1 VDERLG
7 RALHVVFVG
16 SLAALFAIQALKR
29 LGLDSTAALIGLSA
43 LTGGLTAVALWRVR
57 LVRTFF
63 TVLSPAPLVF
73 LVVFLFASPV
83 TKLVFPQDVEV
94 AVANVS
100 AGAPVVVVVLDELP
114 VTSLLRADGS
124 IDAARFP
131 TFARF
136 ARDATWFRN
145 ATTLSAST
153 TLAVPAL
160 LTGKEPRRGKLPLFQ
175 NHPNNLFTL
184 LGARYRLNVTESQT
198 RLCPSKLCRRQA
210 PDTTERL
217 SSLYSDARVVY
228 LHLVAPPN
236 LEDRLPAIDESW
248 GDFGKDDVRD
258 AGDLGTALG
267 DEKLPKIDIRTFY
280 VGRVREFKRFVTSLR
295 RDPRDRPSLD
305 FLHVLLPHGPWLYF
319 PDGRVSAAATP
330 RAPGRKGELW
340 LDEGLAR
347 QAHQR
352 HLLQLGFTDRLLG
365 QLVGKLERAGLYDRA
380 LVVVTADHGISFH
393 GGDKRRAPTD
403 TNLVDLAFVP
413 LFVKLPG
420 QKEGKVVD
428 RHVRIVDVLPT
439 IADGLGVELPW
450 KVDGRSALAGGT
462 GSATV
467 RVGQVEASFSAEL
480 AKRDEALSAQV
491 RLFGAGAWEGVFRA
505 GKYGALVGRR
515 VASLEVAGEGDG
527 EATVD
532 ELGSRLL
539 RSLPRRSAL
548 VPSPLV
554 GILSGGVAKG
564 TDLAVAVNERIAA
577 VARAYELGDGVVRF
591 SALAPESA
599 FRPGRNDV
607 RMFVLGGPPTRPE
620 LRELAVS
627 LSG

>member
-1 VDERLG
+1 
-7 RALHVVFVG
+7 VFVG
-16 SLAALFAIQALKR
+16 PLAALFAIQALKR
-29 LGLDSTAALIGLSA
+29 LGLDSTPALVVLSA
-43 LTGGLTAVALWRVR
+43 LAGALTALALWRFR

-63 TVLSPAPLVF
+63 TVLSPAPVVF
-73 LVVFLFASPV
+73 LALFLFASPV
-83 TKLVFPQDVEV
+83 TKLVFPEEVEV

-100 AGAPVVVVVLDELP
+100 AAAPVVVVVLDELP

-124 IDAARFP
+124 IDAVRFP
-131 TFARF
+131 TFARL
-136 ARDATWFRN
+136 ARDGTWFRN
-145 ATTLSAST
+145 ASTLSAST

-160 LTGKEPRRGKLPLFQ
+160 LTGKEPQRGKLPLFQ

-184 LGARYRLNVTESQT
+184 LGRRYRLNVTESQT
-198 RLCPSKLCRRQA
+198 RLCPSELCHGQA

-248 GDFGKDDVRD
+248 GDFGQENVED
-258 AGDLGTALG
+258 AGVLDTALG
-267 DEKLPKIDIRTFY
+267 NEKMPKIDIRTFY
-280 VGRVREFKRFVTSLR
+280 VGRVREFRRFVASLR
-295 RDPRDRPSLD
+295 RDPRDRPSLN

-319 PDGRVSAAATP
+319 PDGRVSAAANP

-340 LDEGLAR
+340 LDDDLAR

-365 QLVGKLERAGLYDRA
+365 QLVAKLERTGLYNRA

-393 GGDKRRAPTD
+393 GGDKRRAPTR
-403 TNLVDLAFVP
+403 TNVVDLAFVP

-420 QKEGKVVD
+420 QQEGRVVD

-439 IADGLGVELPW
+439 IADGLGIDLPW
-450 KVDGRSALAGGT
+450 EIDGRSALAPGT
-462 GSATV
+462 GSVTV
-467 RVGQVEASFSAEL
+467 RVGRISDSFSAEL
-480 AKRDEALSAQV
+480 TKRADALRDQI
-491 RLFGAGAWEGVFRA
+491 RLFGAGAWDGVFRA
-505 GKYGALVGRR
+505 GKYGSLVGRR
-515 VASLEVAGEGDG
+515 VGSLTLGGGADG

-539 RSLPRRSAL
+539 RSLPPRSAL

-554 GILSGGVAKG
+554 GTLSDDVAKG
-564 TDLAVAVNERIAA
+564 TELAVAANDRIAA
-577 VARAYELGDGVVRF
+577 VARAYQLGDGVVRF

-599 FRPGRNDV
+599 FHTGGNDV
-607 RMFVLGGPPTRPE
+607 RMFVLDGPPARPQ
-620 LRELAVS
+620 LHELAVS